1 MKQKYR
7 QNKAVLALRIKREG
21 PREVRITVYDVMIG
35 RMKTQRERKRFN
47 SLHNIFIRK
56 RFHLKKLLS
65 LFIHKKQLLMC

>member
-47 SLHNIFIRK
+47 SIPCPHE
-56 RFHLKKLLS
+56 H
-65 LFIHKKQLLMC
+65 